1 MLTINAGDN
10 VEALP
15 SEAAFRELQ
24 LALTAWGMMDAAMVG
39 VGPGELSLGLD
50 MLRDIASGVTVPL
63 VCTNLDTASA
73 GTDIIIPWTTADWAG
88 RTILLTSV
96 VTPGL
101 LPDSS
106 NVTLTSPEP
115 ALRQVRDAVPHDL
128 LITVIHAGA
137 AAAKDL
143 LTNVQGIHVAVLGQ
157 GASRAFRNEKLD
169 SLVVANNFKGNFLT
183 WVDLDLQEGMAVQ
196 ADSGRITLKDTIG
209 EDAAILRLVDEY
221 KRWARVRQDYLQS
234 LEGIKRWEFM
244 GMKSY
249 TGADSCRW
257 CHQQEFASWL
267 ETDHARALDTVADQ
281 DDPDCLSCHVTGMN
295 DPQAM
300 NGFISPDMTPGRA
313 NVQCEACHGP
323 GSSHLLDPK
332 TNSMA
337 VPEVKDCL
345 GCHTEKWSPDFN
357 YYLYRYKGVH
367 Q

>member
-15 SEAAFRELQ
+15 GEATFKELQ
-24 LALTAWGMMDAAMVG
+24 LTLTAWGMMDTAMVG
-39 VGPGELSLGLD
+39 VGPGELSLGRE

-63 VCTNLDTASA
+63 VCTNLDPSA
-73 GTDIIIPWTTADWAG
+73 GGTGFITPWVKTEWEG

-96 VTPGL
+96 VAPSL
-101 LPDSS
+101 LPEASDLE
-106 NVTLTSPEP
+106 LTSPEP
-115 ALRQVRDAVPHDL
+115 ALRRVRDTVTHDM

-137 AAAKDL
+137 AGAKDL

-157 GASRAFRNEKLD
+157 GASWAFRNEKLD
-169 SLVVANNFKGNFLT
+169 TLVVANNFKGNFLT
-183 WVDLDLQEGMAVQ
+183 WADLDLQEGKVVQ
-196 ADSGRITLKDTIG
+196 ADSGRITLDDGIG
-209 EDAAILRLVDEY
+209 EDASILGLVDEH

-234 LEGIKRWEFM
+234 LEDIRRWEFM

-257 CHQQEFASWL
+257 CHQQEFASWQ
-267 ETDHARALDTVADQ
+267 ETAHARAMDTVAEQ
-281 DDPDCLSCHVTGMN
+281 SDPDCLSCHVTGMN

-300 NGFISPDMTPGRA
+300 NGFISPDMTPNKA

-323 GSSHLLDPK
+323 GSSHLLEPEK
-332 TNSMA
+332 NAMA
-337 VPEVKDCL
+337 VPDAQGCL
-345 GCHTEKWSPDFN
+345 SCHTEEWSPDFN